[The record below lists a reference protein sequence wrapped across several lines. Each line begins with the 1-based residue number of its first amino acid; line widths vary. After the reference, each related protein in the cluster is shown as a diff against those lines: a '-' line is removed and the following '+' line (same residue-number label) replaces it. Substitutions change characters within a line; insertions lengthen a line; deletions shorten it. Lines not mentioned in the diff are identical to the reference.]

1 MSTTSLDKSCR
12 SGLREA
18 SAIGDL
24 DEVQSLVESGV
35 NCLHWACKRNHK
47 HIVSYLLSSGADMEI
62 LTAKDELAAQ
72 LTSKP
77 EIKRLLGV
85 KEAELPIIPNYL
97 SNPAL
102 HVQARWDGRQNPAAG
117 DHEQEEDPASSS
129 SLSPTHQPPLPLLSP
144 MSDTP
149 NAHVVPSPAISGPLS
164 QPGPTTT
171 TGALVPVAEQNGVS
185 SPGIHNN
192 NSHHHQHHRQQQ
204 HSGVNGVLPVDLS
217 VEPHLANHHAEYP
230 PHAVLNGAP
239 PRASPS
245 PGVGSSGSQV
255 QAPVAGARP
264 AMTRQPSL
272 PQPINCGQTGPGGG
286 SMPAFQPFFFT
297 STFPMNVQELVLKV
311 RIQNPNARENDFIE
325 VELDRQE
332 LTLRALLRVCCRELD
347 VSAEHDKD
355 VARLQDF
362 QELEVVLE
370 KAEGLSL
377 FSGAG
382 ALTDR
387 PCYNMT
393 ASRLTY

>member
-1 MSTTSLDKSCR
+1 
-12 SGLREA
+12 
-18 SAIGDL
+18 
-24 DEVQSLVESGV
+24 
-35 NCLHWACKRNHK
+35 
-47 HIVSYLLSSGADMEI
+47 MEI

-85 KEAELPIIPNYL
+85 EVEDLPELKEAELPIIPNYL
-97 SNPAL
+97 SNPPFMYSKM
-102 HVQARWDGRQNPAAG
+102 DGKVEVLVAHLQKQNGSG

-192 NSHHHQHHRQQQ
+192 NSHHHQHHRQQQQ

-297 STFPMNVQELVLKV
+297 STFPMNV
-311 RIQNPNARENDFIE
+311 
-325 VELDRQE
+325 
-332 LTLRALLRVCCRELD
+332 
-347 VSAEHDKD
+347 
-355 VARLQDF
+355 
-362 QELEVVLE
+362 
-370 KAEGLSL
+370 
-377 FSGAG
+377 
-382 ALTDR
+382 
-387 PCYNMT
+387 
-393 ASRLTY
+393 